1 MRFHRM
7 CSTAL
12 AAVATIAGA
21 SIAIAQGWPARPVT
35 IIVPFG
41 AGGPT
46 DTLVRLVAQGM
57 RGPLGQPVVIENVVG
72 ASGTIGTARIAR
84 ASPDGYTLGL
94 GSFATHVINGPLFAL
109 SYDLFTDFE
118 PVGLIA
124 REPVTIVARKT
135 IDANTLM
142 EFITWL
148 RANPERATQ
157 GTSGAGGV
165 STVGGAL
172 FQRETGTRVRSVP
185 YRSGLAGAMQDLVA
199 GQIDFMIDTA
209 ANTLPQWRAGAIK
222 AYAVASNER
231 LPAAVDLPTAG
242 EAGLPTFSMSA
253 WHAFFSPKGTPKD
266 VVAKLNAATVTAL
279 ANPNVRRRLVDFGF
293 EMFPPDQLTP
303 DALGKF
309 HRAETDKWWPIIKAD
324 GVRME

>member
-1 MRFHRM
+1 MRFRGT
-7 CSTAL
+7 CSAAL
-12 AAVATIAGA
+12 AAITMIAGA
-21 SIAIAQGWPARPVT
+21 SVASAQEWPTRPVT

-94 GSFATHVINGPLFAL
+94 GNFATHVLNGPLFAL

-148 RANPERATQ
+148 RANSERATQ
-157 GTSGAGGV
+157 GTTGAGGI

-172 FQRETGTRVRSVP
+172 FQRETGTRFRSIP
-185 YRSGLAGAMQDLVA
+185 YRSGLVGAMQDLVA

-222 AYAVASNER
+222 AYAVASKER
-231 LPAAVDLPTAG
+231 LPAAADLPTAG

-266 VVAKLNAATVTAL
+266 IIAKLNAAAMIAL
-279 ANPNVRRRLVDFGF
+279 ADPNVRRRLVDFGF
-293 EMFPPDQLTP
+293 ELFPPDQLTP
-303 DALGKF
+303 EALGRF
-309 HRAETDKWWPIIKAD
+309 HRAETEKWWPIIKAAD
-324 GVRME
+324 IRAE

>member
-1 MRFHRM
+1 M
-7 CSTAL
+7 CSAAL

-21 SIAIAQGWPARPVT
+21 SIAIAQEWPTRPVT

-94 GSFATHVINGPLFAL
+94 GNFATHVINGPLFAL
-109 SYDLFTDFE
+109 SYDLLTDFE

-135 IDANTLM
+135 INPNTLM
-142 EFITWL
+142 EFIAWL
-148 RANPERATQ
+148 RVNPDRATQ
-157 GTSGAGGV
+157 GTAGAGGI
-165 STVGGAL
+165 STVGGVL
-172 FQRETGTRVRSVP
+172 FQRETGTRFRSIP
-185 YRSGLAGAMQDLVA
+185 YRSGLVGAMQDLVA

-222 AYAVASNER
+222 AYAVASKER
-231 LPAAVDLPTAG
+231 VQAAADLPTAK

-266 VVAKLNAATVTAL
+266 IIAKLNAAAVAAL
-279 ANPNVRRRLVDFGF
+279 ADPIVRRRLDDFGF
-293 EMFPPDQLTP
+293 EIFPRDQLTAE
-303 DALGKF
+303 ALSRF
-309 HRAETDKWWPIIKAD
+309 HRAETEKWWPIIKAA
-324 GVRME
+324 GIRVE